1 MRGEAKK
8 REQKK
13 TQLLDYKWGRIPE
26 IRTAGGRLGLDLHGR
41 TKRPLRTEWKTPQGI
56 CFQRGISAH
65 LEGEFKIKEEATRKK
80 EEEVYSDASK
90 NGNNEGA
97 MKWREEETEAELQW
111 RDDELRKNL
120 EQGRR
125 FARAKLH
132 KKYMDNNFVYYFRI
146 KIKKL

>member
-8 REQKK
+8 REQKEK
-13 TQLLDYKWGRIPE
+13 QLLDYKRRRIPE

-41 TKRPLRTEWKTPQGI
+41 TKRTLRTKGKNSQGT

-65 LEGEFKIKEEATRKK
+65 LEGEFKIKEEAMRKK
-80 EEEVYSDASK
+80 EEEVYADAPK
-90 NGNNEGA
+90 NRTNEVA
-97 MKWREEETEAELQW
+97 LKQREEETEAELQW
-111 RDDELRKNL
+111 RDDELRGNS

-125 FARAKLH
+125 VARAKLH
-132 KKYMDNNFVYYFRI
+132 QKYMDNNFFYYFRI